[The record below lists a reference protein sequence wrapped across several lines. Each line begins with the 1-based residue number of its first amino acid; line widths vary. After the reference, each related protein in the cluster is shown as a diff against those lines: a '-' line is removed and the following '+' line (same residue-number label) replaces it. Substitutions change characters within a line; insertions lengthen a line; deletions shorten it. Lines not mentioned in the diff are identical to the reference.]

1 MLSKRGGLRPGAGR
15 PAKQPGMKRRRL
27 STTISQTSWEA
38 LRHYAEV
45 AGLTLSEALDRMIAA
60 AQAHPTIAERVV
72 PEADGTGVAPT
83 GRNG

>member
-1 MLSKRGGLRPGAGR
+1 
-15 PAKQPGMKRRRL
+15 MKRRRL

-60 AQAHPTIAERVV
+60 AQANPTIAERLV
-72 PEADGTGVAPT
+72 PEADGNGAARP